1 MNSGAST
8 IAFVVAVILA
18 WFGFASRKPEIPRP
32 VGVAVIEALSGSNDA
47 LKQYEEQQRKERE
60 SLDEF
65 RTTAPYREARS
76 ITIDPAYGKILGF
89 CSLGE
94 GRLAAVTGQADAYGA
109 VVDTHDP
116 ATVGNRLVW
125 LSADGREER
134 SVPLDFSPRAVNP
147 GPDGS
152 LWVVGGSNVAHF
164 AADGEKLA
172 AADAPHFTLSPE
184 GREEFVEE
192 VKTRH
197 AAEIESYK
205 QSMKMQEE
213 MVAELEGK
221 KEGDPGYQPEEM
233 VKLYKQSCDSMK
245 AHVESRQNM
254 TEEQVVDEAIERVRQ
269 IHRVAVTAEH
279 VFLVT
284 NQDVGHGFAIWRCTS
299 DLADPVRIVEGL
311 AGCCGQMDVQVVEGG
326 LAIAENSRHH
336 VRLVDFDGEEI
347 RTFGE
352 TSMADITK
360 GFGGCCNPMNTCLD
374 GDGCL
379 LTSESNGLV
388 KRYSLDGE
396 FKEVVGVADVQAGCK
411 NSSIG
416 MSTDGSHL
424 YYLDVHKGTVVV
436 LEKAG

>member
-1 MNSGAST
+1 MNSGSST

-18 WFGFASRKPEIPRP
+18 WFGFASRKPEAIRP
-32 VGVAVIEALSGSNDA
+32 AGVAVIEALSGSNDA
-47 LKQYEEQQRKERE
+47 LKQYEEQQKKERE

-76 ITIDPAYGKILGF
+76 IAIDPAYGKILGF

-94 GRLAAVTGQADAYGA
+94 GRLAAVTGQADAYGV
-109 VVDTHDP
+109 VVDAHDP

-205 QSMKMQEE
+205 QSTKMQEE

-221 KEGDPGYQPEEM
+221 KEGDPGFQPEEM

-245 AHVESRQNM
+245 SHVESRQNM
-254 TEEQVVDEAIERVRQ
+254 TDEQVVDEAIERVRQ

-299 DLADPVRIVEGL
+299 DLAEPVRIVEGL
-311 AGCCGQMDVQVVEGG
+311 AGCCGQMDVQAVEGG

-416 MSTDGSHL
+416 MSADGGHL

>member
-8 IAFVVAVILA
+8 IAFVAAVILA
-18 WFGFASRKPEIPRP
+18 WFGFATRKQAENP
-32 VGVAVIEALSGSNDA
+32 VVRAVMVLGGQDDHEAQ
-47 LKQYEEQQRKERE
+47 LKRERE

-65 RTTAPYREARS
+65 RTTAPFRETRS

-89 CSLGE
+89 CTLGE
-94 GRLAAVTGQADAYGA
+94 RRLAVLTGQADAYGA

-134 SVPLDFSPRAVNP
+134 SVALDFSPRGVNP

-152 LWVVGGSNVAHF
+152 LWVVGGATVARF

-172 AADAPHFTLSPE
+172 TAESPHFTLSPE

-197 AAEIESYK
+197 AAEIESNE
-205 QSMKMQEE
+205 QSLQNWEE
-213 MVAELEGK
+213 LFAELEGK
-221 KEGDPGYQPEEM
+221 KEGDPGFHPEEM
-233 VKLYKQSCDSMK
+233 VKLYKQSYESMK
-245 AHVESRQNM
+245 THVESRRKM
-254 TEEQVVDEAIERVRQ
+254 TDEQMVDEAIERVRQ
-269 IHRVAVTAEH
+269 IHRVAVSADH

-284 NQDVGHGFAIWRCTS
+284 NQETGYGFAIWRCST
-299 DLADPVRIVEGL
+299 DLTDPVRIVEGL
-311 AGCCGQMDVQVVEGG
+311 AGCCGQMDVQAVEGG
-326 LAIAENSRHH
+326 LAIAENSRHQ
-336 VRLVDFDGEEI
+336 VKLVDFDGEEI

-352 TSMADITK
+352 TSIGDVTK

-374 GDGCL
+374 GEGCL
-379 LTSESNGLV
+379 LTSESNGVV
-388 KRYSLDGE
+388 KRYSLDGAFE
-396 FKEVVGVADVQAGCK
+396 EVVGVADVQAGCK

-416 MSTDGSHL
+416 MSADGSAL
-424 YYLDVHKGTVVV
+424 YYLDVLEGTIVV
-436 LEKAG
+436 LDKAG

>member
-1 MNSGAST
+1 MNSGAWT
-8 IAFVVAVILA
+8 IAYVVAVILA
-18 WFGFASRKPEIPRP
+18 WFGFATRKPADNP
-32 VGVAVIEALSGSNDA
+32 VVRAAIVLGGQDDYAQQ
-47 LKQYEEQQRKERE
+47 LKRERE

-65 RTTAPYREARS
+65 RTTAPYRETRS
-76 ITIDPAYGKILGF
+76 IAIDPSYGKILGF
-89 CSLGE
+89 CTLGE
-94 GRLAAVTGQADAYGA
+94 GRLAVLTGQADAYGA

-125 LSADGREER
+125 LAADGREER
-134 SVPLDFSPRAVNP
+134 SVPLDFSPRGVNP

-152 LWVVGGSNVAHF
+152 LWVVGGANVAHF

-172 AADAPHFTLSPE
+172 AAESPHFTLAPE
-184 GREEFVEE
+184 GREEFIEE

-197 AAEIESYK
+197 AAETESYE
-205 QSMKMQEE
+205 QSITRQEE

-221 KEGDPGYQPEEM
+221 KEGDPGFQPEEM
-233 VKLYKQSCDSMK
+233 VKLYKQSCESMK
-245 AHVESRQNM
+245 THVESRRKM
-254 TEEQVVDEAIERVRQ
+254 TDEQIVDEAIERVRQ
-269 IHRVAVTAEH
+269 IHRVAVSADH

-284 NQDVGHGFAIWRCTS
+284 NQETGHGFAIWRCSS
-299 DLADPVRIVEGL
+299 DLTEPVRIVEGL
-311 AGCCGQMDVQVVEGG
+311 AGCCGQMDLQAVEGG
-326 LAIAENSRHH
+326 LAIAENSRHQ

-352 TSMADITK
+352 TSMNDVTK

-374 GDGCL
+374 GEGSL

-388 KRYSLDGE
+388 KRYSLDGA

-416 MSTDGSHL
+416 MSADGSAL
-424 YYLDVHKGTVVV
+424 YYLDVQKGTILV
-436 LEKAG
+436 LDKAG

>member
-1 MNSGAST
+1 MNSGFST
-8 IAFVVAVILA
+8 IAFVVAAILA
-18 WFGFASRKPEIPRP
+18 WFAVARKPAITPP
-32 VGVAVIEALSGSNDA
+32 VRVAVIDAGGASNDA
-47 LKQYEEQQRKERE
+47 MRQFEDQQKKERE

-109 VVDTHDP
+109 VIDTHDP
-116 ATVGNRLVW
+116 ATAGNRLVW

-134 SVPLDFSPRAVNP
+134 SVPLDFSPRGVNP

-184 GREEFVEE
+184 GREEFVED
-192 VKTRH
+192 VKARNV
-197 AAEIESYK
+197 AEIESYK
-205 QSMKMQEE
+205 QSVKYQEE
-213 MVAELEGK
+213 MVTELEGK
-221 KEGDPGYQPEEM
+221 KEGDPGFQPAEM

-245 AHVESRQNM
+245 KRIESRQTM
-254 TEEQVVDEAIERVRQ
+254 TDEQIVDEAIERVRQ

-284 NQDVGHGFAIWRCTS
+284 NQDVGHGFAIWRCTT
-299 DLADPVRIVEGL
+299 DLAEPVRIVEGL
-311 AGCCGQMDVQVVEGG
+311 AGCCGQMDVQAVEGG
-326 LAIAENSRHH
+326 LAIAENSRHQ

-416 MSTDGSHL
+416 MSADGSHL

-436 LEKAG
+436 LKKAG

>member
-1 MNSGAST
+1 
-8 IAFVVAVILA
+8 
-18 WFGFASRKPEIPRP
+18 
-32 VGVAVIEALSGSNDA
+32 
-47 LKQYEEQQRKERE
+47 
-60 SLDEF
+60 
-65 RTTAPYREARS
+65 
-76 ITIDPAYGKILGF
+76 
-89 CSLGE
+89 
-94 GRLAAVTGQADAYGA
+94 
-109 VVDTHDP
+109 
-116 ATVGNRLVW
+116 
-125 LSADGREER
+125 
-134 SVPLDFSPRAVNP
+134 
-147 GPDGS
+147 
-152 LWVVGGSNVAHF
+152 VAHF

-172 AADAPHFTLSPE
+172 AAESPHFTLSPE
-184 GREEFVEE
+184 GRTEFVEE
-192 VKTRH
+192 VKVRH
-197 AAEIESYK
+197 AAEIESYERSVK
-205 QSMKMQEE
+205 HQAEI
-213 MVAELEGK
+213 VAELEGK

-233 VKLYKQSCDSMK
+233 VELYRRSCDSMK
-245 AHVESRQNM
+245 AHIESRQKM
-254 TEEQVVDEAIERVRQ
+254 TDEQIVDEAIERVRQ
-269 IHRVAVTAEH
+269 IHRVAENGEH

-284 NQDVGHGFAIWRCTS
+284 NQETGHGFAIWRCTI
-299 DLADPVRIVEGL
+299 DLADPVRIIEGL
-311 AGCCGQMDVQVVEGG
+311 AGCCGQMDVQAVEGG

-352 TSMADITK
+352 TSLNDVRK

-416 MSTDGSHL
+416 MSADGGHL

>member
-1 MNSGAST
+1 MTSGSST
-8 IAFVVAVILA
+8 IAYVVAMILA
-18 WFGFASRKPEIPRP
+18 WFGFAAGRP
-32 VGVAVIEALSGSNDA
+32 AKGPLERVAFAIGGLNDF
-47 LKQYEEQQRKERE
+47 EEQQRKERE

-65 RTTAPYREARS
+65 RSTAPYREARS
-76 ITIDPAYGKILGF
+76 IEIDPAYGKILGF
-89 CSLGE
+89 CPLGE

-116 ATVGNRLVW
+116 STVGNRLVW

-134 SVPLDFSPRAVNP
+134 SVPLDFSPRGVNP

-164 AADGEKLA
+164 SADGEKLA
-172 AADAPHFTLSPE
+172 AAVAPHFTLSPE

-192 VKTRH
+192 MKTRH
-197 AAEIESYK
+197 AAEIESYE
-205 QSMKMQEE
+205 QSAKSQEL

-233 VKLYKQSCDSMK
+233 VKLYKQSCESMK
-245 AHVESRQNM
+245 NHVESRRKM
-254 TEEQVVDEAIERVRQ
+254 TEEQIVDEAIERVRQ
-269 IHRVAVTAEH
+269 IHRVAVTADH

-284 NQDVGHGFAIWRCTS
+284 NQETGHGFAIWRCTT
-299 DLADPVRIVEGL
+299 DLAEPVRIVEGL
-311 AGCCGQMDVQVVEGG
+311 AGCCGQMDVQTVEGG
-326 LAIAENSRHH
+326 LAIAENSRHQ
-336 VRLVDFDGEEI
+336 VRLVDFDGEPI
-347 RTFGE
+347 RQFGE
-352 TSMADITK
+352 TSMADVTK

-416 MSTDGSHL
+416 MSADGGLL

>member
-1 MNSGAST
+1 MSSGFST
-8 IAFVVAVILA
+8 VAFVVAAILA
-18 WFGFASRKPEIPRP
+18 WFAVARKPAITPP
-32 VGVAVIEALSGSNDA
+32 VRVAVIDAGGASNDA
-47 LKQYEEQQRKERE
+47 MRQFDDQQKKERE

-109 VVDTHDP
+109 VIDTHDP

-134 SVPLDFSPRAVNP
+134 SVPLDFSPRGVNP

-197 AAEIESYK
+197 AAEIESYERSVK
-205 QSMKMQEE
+205 HQEE
-213 MVAELEGK
+213 MVTELEGK
-221 KEGDPGYQPEEM
+221 KEGDPGFQPAEM
-233 VKLYKQSCDSMK
+233 VELYKNSCDSMK
-245 AHVESRQNM
+245 KHIESRQTM
-254 TEEQVVDEAIERVRQ
+254 TDEQVVDEAIERVRQ

-284 NQDVGHGFAIWRCTS
+284 NQEVGHGFAIWRCTS
-299 DLADPVRIVEGL
+299 DLAEPVRIVEGL
-311 AGCCGQMDVQVVEGG
+311 AGCCGQMDVQAVEGG
-326 LAIAENSRHH
+326 LAIAENSRHQ
-336 VRLVDFDGEEI
+336 VRLVDFDGEPI
-347 RTFGE
+347 REFGE

-396 FKEVVGVADVQAGCK
+396 FKEVVGVANVQAGCK

-416 MSTDGSHL
+416 MSADGGHL

>member
-1 MNSGAST
+1 MNSGFST
-8 IAFVVAVILA
+8 IAFVVAAILA
-18 WFGFASRKPEIPRP
+18 WFAVARKPAITPP
-32 VGVAVIEALSGSNDA
+32 VRVAVIDAGGASNDA
-47 LKQYEEQQRKERE
+47 MRQFEDQQKKERE

-65 RTTAPYREARS
+65 RTTAPYRESRS

-89 CSLGE
+89 CSLGK
-94 GRLAAVTGQADAYGA
+94 GRLAAVTGQADGYGA
-109 VVDTHDP
+109 VIDTHDP

-134 SVPLDFSPRAVNP
+134 SVPLDFSPRGVNP

-152 LWVVGGSNVAHF
+152 LWVVGGSNVARF

-184 GREEFVEE
+184 GREEFVED

-197 AAEIESYK
+197 AAEIESYQ

-213 MVAELEGK
+213 MVTELEGK

-233 VKLYKQSCDSMK
+233 VKLYKQSCESMK
-245 AHVESRQNM
+245 THVESRQNM
-254 TEEQVVDEAIERVRQ
+254 TDEQVVDEAIERVRQ

-284 NQDVGHGFAIWRCTS
+284 NQDVGHGFAIWRCTT
-299 DLADPVRIVEGL
+299 DLAEPVRIVEGL
-311 AGCCGQMDVQVVEGG
+311 AGCCGQMDVQAVEGG
-326 LAIAENSRHH
+326 LAIAENSRHQ
-336 VRLVDFDGEEI
+336 VRLVDFDGEPI
-347 RTFGE
+347 REFGE

-416 MSTDGSHL
+416 MSADGGRL

>member
-1 MNSGAST
+1 MTSGSST
-8 IAFVVAVILA
+8 IAFVVAAILA
-18 WFGFASRKPEIPRP
+18 WFAFATRKPETPQPLR
-32 VGVAVIEALSGSNDA
+32 VAVIEALGGSNDA

-76 ITIDPAYGKILGF
+76 IAIDPAYGKILGF

-164 AADGEKLA
+164 SADGEKLA

-233 VKLYKQSCDSMK
+233 VKLYKNSCDSMK

-254 TEEQVVDEAIERVRQ
+254 TDEQVVDEAIERVRQ

-284 NQDVGHGFAIWRCTS
+284 NQDVGHGFAVWRCTT
-299 DLADPVRIVEGL
+299 DLAEPVRIVEGL
-311 AGCCGQMDVQVVEGG
+311 AGCCGQMDVQAVEGG
-326 LAIAENSRHH
+326 LAIAENSRHQ
-336 VRLVDFDGEEI
+336 VRLARPSLPAREQDAAYDEHRAPRSSSPRQAI
-347 RTFGE
+347 RNLFHPP
-352 TSMADITK
+352 
-360 GFGGCCNPMNTCLD
+360 NPAPFPVNSRRRTP
-374 GDGCL
+374 
-379 LTSESNGLV
+379 SQ
-388 KRYSLDGE
+388 SLSIP
-396 FKEVVGVADVQAGCK
+396 VQADASPPRPDCREGGHFHC
-411 NSSIG
+411 
-416 MSTDGSHL
+416 HL
-424 YYLDVHKGTVVV
+424 PI
-436 LEKAG
+436 ASCAR